1 MVSGFC
7 NIARGFLSLTDE
19 QMKVA
24 KDEHKYEGPQT
35 SRVTLELGGDT
46 PWFDSDQLLV
56 QVEGFHQVSTKRCVH
71 VCVCLRIDFDTQR
84 TNQPILSTT
93 THLDRVL
100 LQYAPV
106 ECAIRR
112 TCGMLR

>member
-46 PWFDSDQLLV
+46 PWFDSD
-56 QVEGFHQVSTKRCVH
+56 
-71 VCVCLRIDFDTQR
+71 
-84 TNQPILSTT
+84 
-93 THLDRVL
+93 
-100 LQYAPV
+100 
-106 ECAIRR
+106 
-112 TCGMLR
+112 